1 LALSVILAG
10 CAVGP
15 NYKRPQTDLPEH
27 FRFEPI
33 PAGSNSIAELPWWE
47 VFKDDKL
54 QELIRTA
61 FTNNYDLRI
70 AIARREQTRAVVEQ
84 ARAGLLPQFNY
95 AGSISRG
102 KNALGGQPVFNEG
115 QAENNY
121 FIAGTAS
128 WEVDLWGRVRRLHE
142 ASQAQFLST
151 EEARHGVM
159 VSVLSEV
166 ATAYFQLLALDRQL
180 EVAKAASNSFA
191 ESLQI
196 FNQRL
201 EAGVASK
208 LEAARAEASMASA
221 AATVPDFERQIA
233 VQENVL
239 SVLIGR
245 KPGPV
250 SRKAKLLD
258 EVMPEQAPGGLPS
271 ELLRRR
277 PDIRQNEELLR
288 AANARIG
295 AAVADFFPQFTLTS
309 LIGQVSPELSVFTS
323 GGANAWS
330 IAANVAGPIFRGGQL
345 RGQYHQRKAEWD
357 EARLQ
362 YEAGVL
368 NALQEVSNALIGREK
383 FGQAS
388 IVQDRAVKAN
398 EVAVEVSMQRYVA
411 GKAGYFELLEAQ
423 QQLFPA
429 QNTLVQTHLN
439 QVLAV
444 VQLYRAL
451 GGGWERQES
460 TNTATTS
467 STK

>member
-1 LALSVILAG
+1 MTALISAG

-15 NYKRPQTDLPEH
+15 NYKRPRTDLPDR

-33 PAGSNSIAELPWWE
+33 PAGTNSIAELPWWE

-54 QELIRTA
+54 QELIRAA

-70 AIARREQTRAVVEQ
+70 AIARRDQASALVEQ

-95 AGSISRG
+95 AGSVSRG
-102 KNALGGQPVFNEG
+102 KNAAGSQPFFNEG
-115 QAENNY
+115 HAENN
-121 FIAGTAS
+121 FFVAGTAS

-142 ASQAQFLST
+142 ASQAQFLAT
-151 EEARHGVM
+151 EEARRGVM
-159 VSVLSEV
+159 VSVLSDV
-166 ATAYFQLLALDRQL
+166 ATAYFQLLAFESQL
-180 EVAKAASNSFA
+180 EVAKAASNSFG

-196 FNQRL
+196 FRQRL

-208 LEAARAEASMASA
+208 LETARAEAAMASA
-221 AATVPDFERQIA
+221 AATIPDLERQIA
-233 VQENVL
+233 VQENL
-239 SVLIGR
+239 LNVLIGR
-245 KPGPV
+245 NPGPV
-250 SRKAKLLD
+250 SRTSKLLD
-258 EVMPEQAPGGLPS
+258 QIMPEQAPAGLPS

-277 PDIRQNEELLR
+277 PDIRQSEEFLR
-288 AANARIG
+288 AANARVG
-295 AAVADFFPQFTLTS
+295 VAVADFFPQITLTS

-330 IAANVAGPIFRGGQL
+330 IAANVAGPVFRGGQL
-345 RGQYHQRKAEWD
+345 RGEYRQRKAEWD
-357 EARLQ
+357 EARLH

-368 NALQEVSNALIGREK
+368 NALQEVSNALIAREK
-383 FGQAS
+383 FDQAS
-388 IVQDRAVKAN
+388 IEQDQAVRAN

-451 GGGWERQES
+451 GGGWQQ
-460 TNTATTS
+460 
-467 STK
+467 

>member
-1 LALSVILAG
+1 V
-10 CAVGP
+10 
-15 NYKRPQTDLPEH
+15 
-27 FRFEPI
+27 
-33 PAGSNSIAELPWWE
+33 
-47 VFKDDKL
+47 
-54 QELIRTA
+54 
-61 FTNNYDLRI
+61 
-70 AIARREQTRAVVEQ
+70 
-84 ARAGLLPQFNY
+84 
-95 AGSISRG
+95 SRG
-102 KNALGGQPVFNEG
+102 KNAASGQPVFTQG
-115 QAENNY
+115 QAGNDF

-142 ASQAQFLST
+142 ASQAQFLAT
-151 EEARHGVM
+151 EEARRGVM

-191 ESLQI
+191 ESLNI

-233 VQENVL
+233 VQENL
-239 SVLIGR
+239 LHVLIGQN
-245 KPGPV
+245 PGPV
-250 SRKAKLLD
+250 TRKARLLD
-258 EVMPEQAPGGLPS
+258 EIMPQQAPGGLPS

-288 AANARIG
+288 ASNARVG
-295 AAVADFFPQFTLTS
+295 AAVADFFPQISLTS
-309 LIGQVSPELSVFTS
+309 LIGQVSPEVSVFTS

-330 IAANVAGPIFRGGQL
+330 IAANVAGPLFRGGQL
-345 RGQYHQRKAEWD
+345 RGQYHQRLAEWD
-357 EARLQ
+357 EARSQ

-368 NALQEVSNALIGREK
+368 NALQEVSNALIAREK
-383 FGQAS
+383 FGIAS
-388 IVQDRAVKAN
+388 LEQDRAVRAN
-398 EVAVEVSMQRYVA
+398 ELAVEISMQRYVA

-429 QNTLVQTHLN
+429 QNTLVQTHLGE
-439 QVLAV
+439 VLAV

-451 GGGWERQES
+451 GGGWQR
-460 TNTATTS
+460 
-467 STK
+467 

>member
-1 LALSVILAG
+1 VLIRGYHLLALAVLILAGG

-15 NYKRPQTDLPEH
+15 NYKRPKTELPEH

-33 PAGSNSIAELPWWE
+33 PAGTNSIAELPWWE
-47 VFKDDKL
+47 VFKDDAL

-70 AIARREQTRAVVEQ
+70 AIARREQARALVEQ
-84 ARAGLLPQFNY
+84 ARAGLLPQLNY
-95 AGSISRG
+95 AGSVSRG
-102 KNALGGQPVFNEG
+102 KNAASGQPVFTQG
-115 QAENNY
+115 QAGNDF

-142 ASQAQFLST
+142 ASQAQFLAT
-151 EEARHGVM
+151 EEARRGVM

-191 ESLQI
+191 ESLNI

-233 VQENVL
+233 VQENL
-239 SVLIGR
+239 LHVLIGQN
-245 KPGPV
+245 PGPV
-250 SRKAKLLD
+250 TRKARLLD
-258 EVMPEQAPGGLPS
+258 EIMPQQAPGGLPS

-288 AANARIG
+288 ASNARVG
-295 AAVADFFPQFTLTS
+295 AAVADFFPQISLTS
-309 LIGQVSPELSVFTS
+309 LIGQVSPEVSVFTS

-330 IAANVAGPIFRGGQL
+330 IAANVAGPLFRGGQL
-345 RGQYHQRKAEWD
+345 RGQYHQRLAEWD
-357 EARLQ
+357 EARSQ

-368 NALQEVSNALIGREK
+368 NALQEVSNALIAREK
-383 FGQAS
+383 FGIAS
-388 IVQDRAVKAN
+388 LEQDRAVRAN
-398 EVAVEVSMQRYVA
+398 ELAVEISMQRYVA

-429 QNTLVQTHLN
+429 QNTLVQTHLGE
-439 QVLAV
+439 VLAV

-451 GGGWERQES
+451 GGGWQR
-460 TNTATTS
+460 
-467 STK
+467 

>member
-1 LALSVILAG
+1 
-10 CAVGP
+10 
-15 NYKRPQTDLPEH
+15 LPEH

-33 PAGSNSIAELPWWE
+33 PAGTNSIAELPWWE
-47 VFKDDKL
+47 VFKDDAL

-70 AIARREQTRAVVEQ
+70 AIARREQARALVEQ
-84 ARAGLLPQFNY
+84 ARAGLLPQLNY
-95 AGSISRG
+95 AGSVSRG
-102 KNALGGQPVFNEG
+102 KNAASGQPVFTQG
-115 QAENNY
+115 QAGNDF

-142 ASQAQFLST
+142 ASQAQFLAT
-151 EEARHGVM
+151 EEARRGVM

-191 ESLQI
+191 ESLNI

-233 VQENVL
+233 VQENL
-239 SVLIGR
+239 LHVLIGQN
-245 KPGPV
+245 PGPV
-250 SRKAKLLD
+250 ARKARLLD
-258 EVMPEQAPGGLPS
+258 EIMPQQAPGGLPS

-288 AANARIG
+288 ASNARVG
-295 AAVADFFPQFTLTS
+295 AAVADFFPQISLTS
-309 LIGQVSPELSVFTS
+309 LIGQVSPEVSVFTS

-330 IAANVAGPIFRGGQL
+330 IAANVAGPLFRGGQL
-345 RGQYHQRKAEWD
+345 RGQYHQRLAEWD
-357 EARLQ
+357 EARSQ

-368 NALQEVSNALIGREK
+368 NALQEVSNALIAREK
-383 FGQAS
+383 FGIAS
-388 IVQDRAVKAN
+388 LEQDRAVRAN
-398 EVAVEVSMQRYVA
+398 ELAVEISMQRYVA

-429 QNTLVQTHLN
+429 QNTLVQTHLG

-451 GGGWERQES
+451 GGGWQR
-460 TNTATTS
+460 
-467 STK
+467 